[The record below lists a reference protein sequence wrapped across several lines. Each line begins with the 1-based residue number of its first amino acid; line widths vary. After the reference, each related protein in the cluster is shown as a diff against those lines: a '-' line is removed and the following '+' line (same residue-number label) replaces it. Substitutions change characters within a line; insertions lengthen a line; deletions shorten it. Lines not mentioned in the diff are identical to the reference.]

1 MFPPM
6 KKAKARMEP
15 VRKICGNFIK
25 GLIVIAIVG
34 KAERVLSSCTTTTR
48 YNSCN
53 PIIKR
58 SRHECLFAISRVSC
72 NGYFGLVHFQS
83 NVQVIHRSHSSPSS
97 SHQCRKIEVRIQLCV
112 VLCVIF
118 TVRTSISEA
127 DVAAAKC
134 DFSPTTM
141 VPLGHKHRKWSLT
154 RRNQQFYS

>member
-6 KKAKARMEP
+6 KKAKARVEP

-72 NGYFGLVHFQS
+72 NGYFGLVHFRLS
-83 NVQVIHRSHSSPSS
+83 VQVILWFLVGPSFS
-97 SHQCRKIEVRIQLCV
+97 RLCRNFEYGIHLCL
-112 VLCVIF
+112 VLCVFF
-118 TVRTSISEA
+118 TVRTGLFQA
-127 DVAAAKC
+127 HRDVARC
-134 DFSPTTM
+134 DFGPSTM
-141 VPLGHKHRKWSLT
+141 VLLGH
-154 RRNQQFYS
+154 